1 MQKNIVLII
10 LLSLFFAC
18 NKGNETIKPAQ
29 KDIVEA
35 VYASGVVKA
44 ENQYRV
50 YAIASGVVGNIYVK
64 EGDSIAVDAPILS
77 IDNNNPTLN
86 EQNARIAL
94 DLIQDELEGKK
105 GRLKELE
112 LMVETA
118 KDRYQFDS
126 TQYVRQQN
134 LWSSKVGSQQD
145 LDQRLL
151 AFNASKK
158 QYLQY
163 KSSLQQT
170 RNQLN
175 KELQRAQNNLS
186 ISKNA
191 TADFIVRS
199 RIDGKIYQLLKEPGE
214 MVLPQE
220 PVAVVGARD
229 KFMIELQIDEYDISK
244 VMVGQKVLI
253 NMDSYKDQI
262 FEAEVSAV
270 IPYMREAT
278 KTFTV
283 EAVFTKAPPKLYP
296 NLSLEANIIIK
307 EKEKA
312 TTIPAI
318 YLIQNKYVLNA
329 KKETLEVKTGVK
341 SLEFVE
347 ITEGLDLET
356 EIINPLQ

>member
-1 MQKNIVLII
+1 MQKIIGFIALIF
-10 LLSLFFAC
+10 LFFSC
-18 NKGNETIKPAQ
+18 NKLNETIKPTQ
-29 KDIVEA
+29 KNIVEA
-35 VYASGVVKA
+35 IYASGVVKA
-44 ENQYRV
+44 ENQYQV
-50 YAIASGVVGNIYVK
+50 NTIVSGVVGKIYVK
-64 EGDSIAVDAPILS
+64 EGDSIAVDTPILAL
-77 IDNNNPTLN
+77 DNNNPTLN

-94 DLIQDELEGKK
+94 DLIQDELLGKK

-163 KSSLQQT
+163 KSTLQQT

-175 KELQRAQNNLS
+175 KELQRAQNNLT
-186 ISKNA
+186 ISKNT

-199 RIDGKIYQLLKEPGE
+199 RIDGIIYQLLKEPGE

-220 PVAVVGARD
+220 PVAVIGARD
-229 KFMIELQIDEYDISK
+229 KFIIELQIDEYDISK
-244 VMVGQKVLI
+244 VIVGQKVLI
-253 NMDSYKDQI
+253 NMDSYKGQI

-270 IPYMREAT
+270 IPFMQEAT

-307 EKEKA
+307 EKQNA
-312 TTIPAI
+312 ITIPAL
-318 YLIQNKYVLNA
+318 YLIQNKYVLTANN
-329 KKETLEVKTGVK
+329 ETLEVKTGVK
-341 SLEFVE
+341 SLELIE
-347 ITEGLDLET
+347 ITEGINLET

>member
-1 MQKNIVLII
+1 MQKILGVLILTI
-10 LLSLFFAC
+10 FFFAC

-29 KDIVEA
+29 KDIIEG
-35 VYASGVVKA
+35 VYASGIVKA

-50 YAIASGVVGNIYVK
+50 YALASGVVGELFVK

-77 IDNNNPTLN
+77 LDNNNPGLN
-86 EQNARIAL
+86 EQNTRIAL
-94 DLIQDELEGKK
+94 ELIQEELQGKK

-118 KDRYQFDS
+118 KERYLFDS
-126 TQYVRQQN
+126 IQYNRQQN
-134 LWSSKVGSQQD
+134 LWKKSVGSQQD

-151 AFNASKK
+151 AFKASKK
-158 QYLQY
+158 QYLQF

-170 RNQLN
+170 RSQLN

-220 PVAVVGARD
+220 PVAVVGAID
-229 KFMIELQIDEYDISK
+229 KFIIELQIDEYDISK
-244 VMVGQKVLI
+244 IAMGQKVLV
-253 NMDSYKDQI
+253 NMDSYKGQV
-262 FEAEVSAV
+262 FEAKVSAV
-270 IPYMREAT
+270 IPFMREAS

-283 EAVFTKAPPKLYP
+283 EAIFTKPPPKLYP
-296 NLSLEANIIIK
+296 NLSLEANIIIN
-307 EKEKA
+307 EKQKA
-312 TTIPAI
+312 MTIPST
-318 YLIQNKYVLNA
+318 YLIQNKYVLTAN
-329 KKETLEVKTGVK
+329 KETLEVKIGVK

-347 ITEGLDLET
+347 ITEGLDLES